1 MVLVDGLSKH
11 LQRPF
16 QPPFHS
22 LSEAGQSTASC
33 GFFGS
38 DLCLQFQGEPS
49 DFLAWRGPG
58 PPALALPRG
67 VTLEVDEGDL
77 AVRAGGT
84 TWPHDSAGL
93 LRFAF
98 VSQVQAAFGVLDLEG
113 SPLFN

>member
-1 MVLVDGLSKH
+1 M
-11 LQRPF
+11 PY
-16 QPPFHS
+16 PFHPPPNGVPS
-22 LSEAGQSTASC
+22 PTC

-38 DLCLQFQGEPS
+38 DFCLQFQGEPS

-84 TWPHDSAGL
+84 TWGRGL
-93 LRFAF
+93 VNLSGTPWRQGMFLLPALSF
-98 VSQVQAAFGVLDLEG
+98 PPQLGQISPDL
-113 SPLFN
+113 